1 MPDPGFTKPDLR
13 STCAVALAPAAR
25 DVARDSGTG
34 DGWLITVRRSRRTG
48 AGR

>member
-1 MPDPGFTKPDLR
+1 MPDPGFTKPDLC

-25 DVARDSGTG
+25 DVARASGTG
-34 DGWLITVRRSRRTG
+34 GGWLITGRRSRRTG

>member
-1 MPDPGFTKPDLR
+1 MPDPGFTKPDLC

-25 DVARDSGTG
+25 DVARSFGTG
-34 DGWLITVRRSRRTG
+34 GGRLITGRRSRRTG